1 MYTLPYSQEILYT
14 TPSCFR
20 GSTGSLG
27 RTKCDLSV
35 VSDLKAGRMPCCCRQ
50 RRSGSDKPLMYGK
63 TAVDLSLVAGSL
75 SDACRILDFVVLVTN
90 EYGYPFETRTEV
102 KSFFFL
108 RGSQWFSDDFFL
120 LIVQE
125 VNNTAF
131 N

>member
-1 MYTLPYSQEILYT
+1 
-14 TPSCFR
+14 
-20 GSTGSLG
+20 
-27 RTKCDLSV
+27 
-35 VSDLKAGRMPCCCRQ
+35 
-50 RRSGSDKPLMYGK
+50 MYGR